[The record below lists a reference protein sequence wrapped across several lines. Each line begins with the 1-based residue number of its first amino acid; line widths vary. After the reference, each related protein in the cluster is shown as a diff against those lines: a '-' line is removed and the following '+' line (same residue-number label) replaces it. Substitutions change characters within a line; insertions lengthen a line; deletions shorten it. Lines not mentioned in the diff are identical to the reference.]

1 MYKCLSFIPPPF
13 PLYFTC
19 GEKNKSWK
27 KKTWKLSSWKNL
39 LAWKKKKKSPKKKK
53 RKKENP
59 VKKKKSKKKKN
70 IFLRKFNL
78 KKKNILLKKIF
89 THKVFSP
96 WTLFFSLGTQIRW
109 FTIYAAKNKVI
120 SNNHN
125 KVITTDIQILILH
138 ARLPPLHTAEPWQ
151 SCRWGQVPSTSPFFP
166 KNPPEATTAAESSA
180 CHSRCNS
187 VEEQTCEWQLY
198 LQTKKRRFEREEE
211 KNLPLISSVI
221 ITAVISPARIN
232 RGTKQSHRSASP
244 CFPLCF

>member
-1 MYKCLSFIPPPF
+1 M
-13 PLYFTC
+13 
-19 GEKNKSWK
+19 
-27 KKTWKLSSWKNL
+27 
-39 LAWKKKKKSPKKKK
+39 
-53 RKKENP
+53 
-59 VKKKKSKKKKN
+59 KKKKSKKKKK
-70 IFLRKFNL
+70 IFSWESLTW